1 LSSSRKRIR
10 IGDLLVQH
18 KLISE
23 GQLNAALA
31 DQKTTGRKL
40 GQVLIDNAYIS
51 EEKFMDFLSQ
61 QLDVPFIDLKQYK
74 HQKSVVSLLPETLAR
89 RFRAIVLADRKTG
102 LLVGMAD
109 PSDIFAYDDIH
120 KILKRP
126 ISLALIREQDL
137 LAAMD
142 VVYRKEEKITSLV
155 EELDEELS
163 ESDIDLDDLVQSD
176 DIENAPVVRLLQTI
190 FEDALHVKASD
201 IHIEPDEKVLR
212 IRMRIDGVLNEQ
224 VMNEK
229 RIVAALV
236 SRLKLMSGLNI
247 SERRL
252 PQDGR
257 FHIKIKQH
265 SIDVRLSTMPTQHGE
280 SVVMRLLDQSDDT
293 LNLNDLGMNEDVL
306 ERFRKSIHRPHGLV
320 LLTGPT
326 GSGKTTTLYA
336 ALSELNSPEKKI
348 ITAEDPVEYRLD
360 RISQVQINAKI
371 GLTFSSVLRTALRQD
386 PDIILIGEMRD
397 AETADIA
404 VRSAMTGHMVLSTL
418 HTNDAISTVYR
429 LQDMGIEGYLIA
441 TSLQAIVAQR
451 LVRRLCHDCK
461 TEHHLDEHEQSWLRG
476 AVGESITAHQFFQG
490 VGCHHCNNTGYKG
503 RQGVHEIL
511 EINEALADAFRH
523 GDAKDFVQQAR
534 HAPGYKP
541 LVNSAL
547 ELARQGITSIEEV
560 LRLAGTIEDHDADEV
575 PDDKNSEPST
585 QNSTG

>member
-1 LSSSRKRIR
+1 MENPRKRIR
-10 IGDLLVQH
+10 IGDLLVEH

-23 GQLNAALA
+23 GQLSAALA

-40 GQVLIDNAYIS
+40 GQVLIDNGYIS
-51 EEKFMDFLSQ
+51 EEKFLDFLSR
-61 QLDVPFIDLKQYK
+61 QLDVPYVDLKQYK
-74 HQKSVVSLLPETLAR
+74 YQQEVVHLLPETLAR
-89 RFRAIVLADRKTG
+89 RYRAIVLADRKNS

-126 ISLALIREQDL
+126 ISLALVREKDL
-137 LAAMD
+137 LKTLD
-142 VVYRKEEKITSLV
+142 IVYRREDEITSLA

-163 ESDIDLDDLVQSD
+163 ETDIDLEQMVQSD
-176 DIENAPVVRLLQTI
+176 DVENAPVVRLLQTI
-190 FEDALHVKASD
+190 FEDAVQVNASD
-201 IHIEPDEKVLR
+201 IHIEPDEKILR

-229 RIVAALV
+229 RIVSALV

-247 SERRL
+247 SEKRL

-280 SVVMRLLDQSDDT
+280 SVVMRLLDQSAGMLD
-293 LNLNDLGMNEDVL
+293 LNEIGMSDEIL
-306 ERFRKSIHRPHGLV
+306 QRFRKIIHRPHGLV

-336 ALSELNSPEKKI
+336 ALNELNSSEKKI
-348 ITAEDPVEYRLD
+348 ITVEDPVEYRLE
-360 RISQVQINAKI
+360 RISQVQVNDKI
-371 GLTFSSVLRTALRQD
+371 DLNFSKVLRSTLRQD

-397 AETADIA
+397 SETADIA

-429 LQDMGIEGYLIA
+429 LQDMGVEGYLIA

-451 LVRRLCHDCK
+451 LVRKICDNCK
-461 TEHHLDEHEQSWLRG
+461 TVHAPDDHEKVWLQG
-476 AVGESITAHQFFQG
+476 AVNENIDNIQFYQG
-490 VGCHHCNNTGYKG
+490 NGCHLCNNTGYKG
-503 RQGVHEIL
+503 RKGVHEIL
-511 EINEALADAFRH
+511 EINNELTSAFRQ
-523 GDAKDFVQQAR
+523 DDTSAFVELAKR
-534 HAPGYKP
+534 APGYRP

-547 ELARQGITSIEEV
+547 DLARQGLTSIEEV
-560 LRLAGTIEDHDADEV
+560 LRLAGTIEEH
-575 PDDKNSEPST
+575 
-585 QNSTG
+585 

>member
-1 LSSSRKRIR
+1 MEQPKKRIR
-10 IGDLLVQH
+10 IGDLLVEH

-31 DQKTTGRKL
+31 DQKTSGRKL
-40 GQVLIDNAYIS
+40 GQVLIENGYIS
-51 EEKFMDFLSQ
+51 EEKFLDFLSR

-74 HQKSVVSLLPETLAR
+74 YQKEVVRLLPETLAR
-89 RFRAIVLADRKTG
+89 RYRAIVLADRKTG

-126 ISLALIREQDL
+126 MSLALIREQDL
-137 LAAMD
+137 LTSLD
-142 VVYRKEEKITSLV
+142 VVYRREDEISSLV

-163 ESDIDLDDLVQSD
+163 ETDIDLEQLAQSD
-176 DIENAPVVRLLQTI
+176 DVENAPVVRLLQTI
-190 FEDALHVKASD
+190 FEDAVQVKASD

-212 IRMRIDGVLNEQ
+212 IRMRIDGVHNEQ

-247 SERRL
+247 SEKRL

-280 SVVMRLLDQSDDT
+280 SVVMRLLDQNEGI
-293 LNLNDLGMNEDVL
+293 LNLDEIGMNEEVL
-306 ERFRKSIHRPHGLV
+306 SRFREVIHRPHGLV

-336 ALSELNSPEKKI
+336 ALNELNSSEKKI
-348 ITAEDPVEYRLD
+348 ITAEDPVEYRLE
-360 RISQVQINAKI
+360 RISQVQVNAKI
-371 GLTFSSVLRTALRQD
+371 NLTFASVLRTALRQD

-397 AETADIA
+397 TETADIA

-418 HTNDAISTVYR
+418 HTNDAISSVYR
-429 LQDMGIEGYLIA
+429 LQDMGVEGYLIA

-451 LVRRLCHDCK
+451 LVRKICDNCK
-461 TEHHLDEHEQSWLRG
+461 VEHELDEHETSWLQG
-476 AVGESITAHQFFQG
+476 AVGASLANKRFYQG
-490 VGCHHCNNTGYKG
+490 QGCHFCNNTGYKG
-503 RQGVHEIL
+503 RKGVHEIL
-511 EINEALADAFRH
+511 EITEGLADTFRQ
-523 GDAKDFVQQAR
+523 DDTKLFVQKAR
-534 HAPGYKP
+534 TAPGYKP
-541 LVNSAL
+541 LVKSAL
-547 ELARQGITSIEEV
+547 ELAEEGVTTVEEV
-560 LRLAGTIEDHDADEV
+560 LKLAGTIEDFE
-575 PDDKNSEPST
+575 E
-585 QNSTG
+585 

>member
-1 LSSSRKRIR
+1 MEQPRKRIR
-10 IGDLLVQH
+10 IGDLLVEH
-18 KLISE
+18 KMISE

-31 DQKTTGRKL
+31 DQKTSGRKL
-40 GQVLIDNAYIS
+40 GQVLIENGYVTED
-51 EEKFMDFLSQ
+51 KFLDFLSR
-61 QLDVPFIDLKQYK
+61 QLNVPYIDLRQYK
-74 HQKSVVSLLPETLAR
+74 YQKEVVQLLPETLAR
-89 RFRAIVLADRKTG
+89 RYRAIVLADRKTG
-102 LLVGMAD
+102 LLVGMVD
-109 PSDIFAYDDIH
+109 PSDIFSYDDIH

-126 ISLALIREQDL
+126 MSLALVREQDL
-137 LAAMD
+137 LGTMD
-142 VVYRKEEKITSLV
+142 IVYRREDEISSLA
-155 EELDEELS
+155 EELDDELS
-163 ESDIDLDDLVQSD
+163 ESDIDLDELAQSGD
-176 DIENAPVVRLLQTI
+176 VENAPVVRLLQTI
-190 FEDALHVKASD
+190 FEDALQVKASD

-257 FHIKIKQH
+257 FHIKIHQH

-280 SVVMRLLDQSDDT
+280 SVVMRLLDQSEGT
-293 LNLNDLGMNEDVL
+293 LNLDQLGMNEAVL
-306 ERFRKSIHRPHGLV
+306 KRFRKAIHRPHGLV

-336 ALSELNSPEKKI
+336 ALNELNTSEKKI
-348 ITAEDPVEYRLD
+348 ITAEDPVEYRLE
-360 RISQVQINAKI
+360 RISQVQVNSKI
-371 GLTFSSVLRTALRQD
+371 GLSFSSVLRTALRQD

-418 HTNDAISTVYR
+418 HTNDAISSVYR

-451 LVRRLCHDCK
+451 LVRKICNNCK
-461 TEHHLDEHEQSWLRG
+461 TEHELDEHEMSWLQG
-476 AVGESITAHQFFQG
+476 AVDETVSTNKYFQG
-490 VGCHHCNNTGYKG
+490 AGCHYCNNTGYKG
-503 RQGVHEIL
+503 RKGVHEIL
-511 EINEALADAFRH
+511 EINEVLADAFRH
-523 GDAKDFVQQAR
+523 GDAKDFVQKAR
-534 HAPGYKP
+534 VAPGYKP

-547 ELARQGITSIEEV
+547 ELAGQGITSIEEV
-560 LRLAGTIEDHDADEV
+560 LRLAGTIEEHDENDEYE
-575 PDDKNSEPST
+575 DKE
-585 QNSTG
+585 

>member
-1 LSSSRKRIR
+1 MEQPKKRIR
-10 IGDLLVQH
+10 IGDLLVEH

-23 GQLNAALA
+23 GQLSAALA
-31 DQKTTGRKL
+31 DQKTSGRKL
-40 GQVLIDNAYIS
+40 GQVLIENSYIS
-51 EEKFMDFLSQ
+51 EEKFLDFLSR
-61 QLDVPFIDLKQYK
+61 QLNVPYIDLKQYK
-74 HQKSVVSLLPETLAR
+74 YQKEVVHLLPETLAR
-89 RFRAIVLADRKTG
+89 RYRAIVLADRKSG
-102 LLVGMAD
+102 LLVGMVD

-126 ISLALIREQDL
+126 MSLALIREQDL
-137 LAAMD
+137 LGAMD
-142 VVYRKEEKITSLV
+142 IVYRREDEISSLA
-155 EELDEELS
+155 EELDDELS
-163 ESDIDLDDLVQSD
+163 ETDIVLDQLAQSD
-176 DIENAPVVRLLQTI
+176 DVENAPVVRLLHTI
-190 FEDALHVKASD
+190 FEDALQVKASD

-257 FHIKIKQH
+257 FHIKVHQH

-280 SVVMRLLDQSDDT
+280 SVVMRLLDQSEGT
-293 LNLNDLGMNEDVL
+293 LNLDELGMNEAIL
-306 ERFRKSIHRPHGLV
+306 GRFRKAIHRPHGLV

-336 ALSELNSPEKKI
+336 ALNELNTSEKKI
-348 ITAEDPVEYRLD
+348 ITAEDPVEYRLE
-360 RISQVQINAKI
+360 RISQVQVNSKI
-371 GLTFSSVLRTALRQD
+371 GLSFSNVLRTALRQD

-397 AETADIA
+397 PETADIA

-418 HTNDAISTVYR
+418 HTNDAVSSVYR

-451 LVRRLCHDCK
+451 LVRKLCENCK
-461 TEHHLDEHEQSWLRG
+461 TEHELDEHEMSWLQG
-476 AVGESITAHQFFQG
+476 AVDETVSNNQFFQG
-490 VGCHHCNNTGYKG
+490 AGCHFCNNSGYKG
-503 RQGVHEIL
+503 RKGVHEIL
-511 EINEALADAFRH
+511 EINETLADAFRH

-534 HAPGYKP
+534 VAPGYKP

-547 ELARQGITSIEEV
+547 DLARQGVTSIEEV
-560 LRLAGTIEDHDADEV
+560 LRLAGTIDEHDEYEE
-575 PDDKNSEPST
+575 KE
-585 QNSTG
+585 

>member
-1 LSSSRKRIR
+1 MLEHPKKRIR
-10 IGDLLVQH
+10 IGDLLVDH

-31 DQKTTGRKL
+31 VQKTSGRKL
-40 GQVLIDNAYIS
+40 GQVLIENGYVS
-51 EEKFMDFLSQ
+51 EDKFLDFLSR
-61 QLDVPFIDLKQYK
+61 QLDVPYIDLKHYK
-74 HQKSVVSLLPETLAR
+74 YQKEIVRLLPETLAR
-89 RFRAIVLADRKTG
+89 RYRAIVLADRKTG

-126 ISLALIREQDL
+126 MSLALIREQDL

-142 VVYRKEEKITSLV
+142 IVYRREDEITSLA

-163 ESDIDLDDLVQSD
+163 ETDINLDELVQSD
-176 DIENAPVVRLLQTI
+176 DVENAPVVRLLQTI
-190 FEDALHVKASD
+190 FEDALQVKASD

-247 SERRL
+247 SEKRL

-257 FHIKIKQH
+257 FHIKIQNH

-280 SVVMRLLDQSDDT
+280 SVVMRLLDQNEGI
-293 LNLNDLGMNEDVL
+293 LNLDDIGMNKAVL
-306 ERFRKSIHRPHGLV
+306 NRFRKSIHRPHGLV

-336 ALSELNSPEKKI
+336 ALNELNNSEKKI
-348 ITAEDPVEYRLD
+348 ITAEDPVEYRLE
-360 RISQVQINAKI
+360 RISQVQVNAKI
-371 GLTFSSVLRTALRQD
+371 GLTFSSILRTALRQD

-397 AETADIA
+397 SETANIA

-418 HTNDAISTVYR
+418 HTNDAISSVYR

-451 LVRRLCHDCK
+451 LVRKICSNCK
-461 TEHHLDEHEQSWLRG
+461 AEHTLNEHEMSWLQG
-476 AVGESITAHQFFQG
+476 AVGETLSSNEFVQG
-490 VGCHHCNNTGYKG
+490 SGCHLCNNTGYKG
-503 RQGVHEIL
+503 RKGVHEIL
-511 EINEALADAFRH
+511 EINEQLADAFRH
-523 GDAKDFVQQAR
+523 GDAKDFVQKAR
-534 HAPGYKP
+534 VAPGYKP
-541 LVNSAL
+541 LITSAM
-547 ELARQGITSIEEV
+547 ELAKLGITSIEEV
-560 LRLAGTIEDHDADEV
+560 LRLAGTIENHDELEA
-575 PDDKNSEPST
+575 K
-585 QNSTG
+585 G

>member
-1 LSSSRKRIR
+1 MENPRKRIR
-10 IGDLLVQH
+10 IGDLLVEH

-23 GQLNAALA
+23 GQLSAALA

-40 GQVLIDNAYIS
+40 GQVLIDNGYIS
-51 EEKFMDFLSQ
+51 EEKFLDFLSR
-61 QLDVPFIDLKQYK
+61 QLNVPYVDLKQYRY
-74 HQKSVVSLLPETLAR
+74 QQEVVHLLPETLAR
-89 RFRAIVLADRKTG
+89 RYRAIVLADRKNS

-126 ISLALIREQDL
+126 ISLALVREKDL
-137 LAAMD
+137 LKTLD
-142 VVYRKEEKITSLV
+142 IVYRREDEITSLA

-163 ESDIDLDDLVQSD
+163 ETDIDLEQMVQSD
-176 DIENAPVVRLLQTI
+176 DVKNAPVVRLLQTI
-190 FEDALHVKASD
+190 FEDAVQMNASD
-201 IHIEPDEKVLR
+201 IHIEPDEKILR

-229 RIVAALV
+229 RIVSALV

-247 SERRL
+247 SEKRV

-280 SVVMRLLDQSDDT
+280 SVVMRLLNQSAGMLD
-293 LNLNDLGMNEDVL
+293 LNEIGMSDEIL
-306 ERFRKSIHRPHGLV
+306 QRFRKIIHRPHGLV

-336 ALSELNSPEKKI
+336 ALNELNSSEKKI
-348 ITAEDPVEYRLD
+348 ITVEDPVEYRLE
-360 RISQVQINAKI
+360 RISQVQINDKI
-371 GLTFSSVLRTALRQD
+371 DLSFSKVLRSTLRQD

-397 AETADIA
+397 SETADIA

-429 LQDMGIEGYLIA
+429 LQDMGVDGYLIA

-451 LVRRLCHDCK
+451 LVRKICDNCK
-461 TEHHLDEHEQSWLRG
+461 TEYVLDEHEKVWLLG
-476 AVGESITAHQFFQG
+476 AVNENIDNIHFYQG
-490 VGCHHCNNTGYKG
+490 NGCHLCNNTGYKG
-503 RQGVHEIL
+503 RKGVHEIL
-511 EINEALADAFRH
+511 EINNELTSAFRQD
-523 GDAKDFVQQAR
+523 DANTFVKLAKR
-534 HAPGYKP
+534 APGYRP

-547 ELARQGITSIEEV
+547 DLARQGLTSIEEV
-560 LRLAGTIEDHDADEV
+560 LRLAGTIEKH
-575 PDDKNSEPST
+575 
-585 QNSTG
+585 